1 MTVVEE
7 KKVLLQANGV
17 SVVFQQ
23 REVLHKVDLQIEP
36 GEVVT
41 IIGPNGAGKTTLI
54 RVALGLLQPTSGE
67 VRLNPDLRIGY
78 LPQRFEVEQTLP
90 INVVRFLQLT
100 GVRDMQQLQ
109 QALDEVGAGGLLQ
122 SSLQTLSGG
131 ELQRVLLAR
140 TLLRNPELLVLD
152 EPAQGVDLHGQVE
165 FFSLLEKLR
174 AERGCSVLMVSHDL
188 HLVMAATDRVIC
200 LNNHVCCKGSPEA
213 VTKNPAFIELF
224 GEEAAESLAIYAH
237 DRDHRH

>member
-1 MTVVEE
+1 MTVAEE
-7 KKVLLQANGV
+7 KKVLLRATGV

-23 REVLHKVDLQIEP
+23 REVLQQVDLQIES

-54 RVALGLLQPTSGE
+54 RVALGLLRPTSGE

-90 INVVRFLQLT
+90 INVARFLQLT
-100 GVRDMQQLQ
+100 GVRGAQRLQ
-109 QALDEVGAGGLLQ
+109 EALDEVGAGGLLE
-122 SSLQTLSGG
+122 SPLQTLSGG

-140 TLLRNPELLVLD
+140 TLLRDPELLVLD

-188 HLVMAATDRVIC
+188 HLVMAATDRVVC
-200 LNNHVCCKGSPEA
+200 LNTHVCCKGTPEA

-237 DRDHRH
+237 DRGHRH

>member
-1 MTVVEE
+1 MTVADQ
-7 KKVLLQANGV
+7 KKVLLQANDI

-23 REVLHKVDLQIEP
+23 RNVLQEVDLRIEA

-54 RVALGLLQPTSGE
+54 RVALGLLQPTTGS
-67 VRLNPDLRIGY
+67 VYLDPSLRIGY
-78 LPQRFEVEQTLP
+78 LPQRFQVEQTLP
-90 INVVRFLQLT
+90 INVARFLRLT
-100 GVRDMQQLQ
+100 GVRENDRLQ
-109 QALDEVGAGGLLQ
+109 AVLKSVGAGKLLESPLQ
-122 SSLQTLSGG
+122 SLSGG
-131 ELQRVLLAR
+131 EMQRILLAR
-140 TLLRNPELLVLD
+140 ALLRDPELLVLD

-200 LNNHVCCKGSPEA
+200 LNNHVCCKGTPEA
-213 VTKNPAFIELF
+213 VTRNPAFIELF
-224 GEEAAESLAIYAH
+224 GAEAAESLAIYAH
-237 DRDHRH
+237 DRDHQH